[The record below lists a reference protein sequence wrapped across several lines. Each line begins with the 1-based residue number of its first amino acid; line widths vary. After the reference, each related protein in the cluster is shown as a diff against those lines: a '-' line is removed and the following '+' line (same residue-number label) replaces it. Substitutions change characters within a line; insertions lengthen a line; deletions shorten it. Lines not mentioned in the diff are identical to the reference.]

1 MNKQDDM
8 NEKFNI
14 GCLIGAVIMVLIYG
28 WQKNNAQSIHETGVL
43 SSSPVIS
50 RISVLS
56 IHVRDT
62 LVHDSVFH
70 FLSDK
75 LGLSVEYYPVKYM
88 DRRYAGV
95 YAGNMFLEPCGPFS
109 NFQYA
114 SNRFKAIFFGLN
126 CESEKSISSLA
137 EDLTSRNIRI
147 KPTGTIQI
155 IDTTFITQNIY
166 LNMASGNTSNLKRE
180 DSLRTEMLRRNKNAL
195 GIETIKE
202 IWVGYSEGTALI
214 KWKQLIEP
222 SVLSPE
228 GMWKINEDQSI
239 RLVKSSI
246 NEVIGIVFRV
256 RSLKKAKSWLI
267 ENDLIG
273 DIRGDEIELDK
284 LKTFGLKILLSE

>member
-1 MNKQDDM
+1 M
-8 NEKFNI
+8 NEKVNRGF
-14 GCLIGAVIMVLIYG
+14 LIGIVIIGLIYG
-28 WQKNNAQSIHETGVL
+28 WQKTNAQSIHETGVL
-43 SSSPVIS
+43 CSSPVIS

-70 FLSDK
+70 FLTDK
-75 LGLSVEYYPVKYM
+75 LGLSVEYYPVKYA
-88 DRRYAGV
+88 DRWYAGV

-109 NFQYA
+109 NFHYA

-126 CESEKSISSLA
+126 CESERSISSLA
-137 EDLTSRNIRI
+137 EDLTSRNISI
-147 KPTGTIQI
+147 KQTGTIQI
-155 IDTTFITQNIY
+155 IDTTFISQNIY
-166 LNMASGNTSNLKRE
+166 LNIASGNESNSKRE
-180 DSLRTEMLRRNKNAL
+180 DSLRTEMLRRNENAL

-202 IWVGYSEGTALI
+202 IRVGYSEGTALI

-222 SVLSPE
+222 SVITPE

-246 NEVIGIVFRV
+246 NEVKGIVFRV

-267 ENDLIG
+267 DNNLIG

-284 LKTFGLKILLSE
+284 LKTFGLTILLSE